1 MNEIE
6 GKRYSINHSWIQ
18 DSSDREDHGDQD
30 ALIIAG
36 IG

>member
-18 DSSDREDHGDQD
+18 DSDREDHGEQD